1 MAYDFDKIARDY
13 DRLNRIMTL
22 GLDRRWRRHAVH
34 QLSSPRCPLSALDVA
49 CGTGDMMVELVRQG
63 CTVTGVDLSQEMLSI
78 ARHKLAHSSVSRFA
92 AASSPNLGE
101 QLNTTHSNS
110 PSKLEGV
117 PAGRGRVSSATAE
130 ASEFLDDQMHISNS
144 PSKLEGVPAGRGRV
158 SSATAGAGE
167 LPDDQMHLSNSPSK
181 LEGVPA
187 LRGRMSSATAG
198 GGEFPDDPMHISN
211 SPSKLEG
218 VPAGRGRVSI
228 AMPGA
233 VSFQLANAEHL
244 PFPDATF
251 DAVTCAFGIRNFVHL
266 EQGLR
271 EMLRVLKPGGRLLLL
286 EMATPDSPLV
296 RPLYHL
302 YARRI
307 IPLLG
312 HLLAGNR
319 QAYTY
324 LPASIERFPKGSALT
339 AILQR
344 CGFDHITHH
353 KYTFGVC
360 RRYMAVKQ

>member
-1 MAYDFDKIARDY
+1 M
-13 DRLNRIMTL
+13 
-22 GLDRRWRRHAVH
+22 
-34 QLSSPRCPLSALDVA
+34 
-49 CGTGDMMVELVRQG
+49 
-63 CTVTGVDLSQEMLSI
+63 
-78 ARHKLAHSSVSRFA
+78 
-92 AASSPNLGE
+92 
-101 QLNTTHSNS
+101 
-110 PSKLEGV
+110 
-117 PAGRGRVSSATAE
+117 PAGRGRVSGATAGGG
-130 ASEFLDDQMHISNS
+130 EFPDDQRYISNS
-144 PSKLEGVPAGRGRV
+144 PSKLEGVPEGRGRV
-158 SSATAGAGE
+158 SSA
-167 LPDDQMHLSNSPSK
+167 
-181 LEGVPA
+181 
-187 LRGRMSSATAG
+187 
-198 GGEFPDDPMHISN
+198 
-211 SPSKLEG
+211 
-218 VPAGRGRVSI
+218 
-228 AMPGA
+228 MPVA
-233 VSFQLANAEHL
+233 VSFQLADAEHL
-244 PFPDATF
+244 PFHDATF